1 MSVSDKIVTY
11 EGVNRIIRNPYLALV
26 ATKHFHVIGE
36 NGNNEYTVVMYERES
51 TAKIR
56 LDEDFVI
63 YIMKVKDEGVGITY
77 ILEEAKKGGNQYK
90 ISFMKSGN
98 NLTVLITG
106 KKGGGLLN
114 KSPFIEPEHLITHI
128 KEILGNV

>member
-1 MSVSDKIVTY
+1 MSDKIVTY

-63 YIMKVKDEGVGITY
+63 YSMKVKDEGVGITY
-77 ILEEAKKGGNQYK
+77 ILEEAKREGIN
-90 ISFMKSGN
+90 
-98 NLTVLITG
+98 
-106 KKGGGLLN
+106 
-114 KSPFIEPEHLITHI
+114 I
-128 KEILGNV
+128 KYPL